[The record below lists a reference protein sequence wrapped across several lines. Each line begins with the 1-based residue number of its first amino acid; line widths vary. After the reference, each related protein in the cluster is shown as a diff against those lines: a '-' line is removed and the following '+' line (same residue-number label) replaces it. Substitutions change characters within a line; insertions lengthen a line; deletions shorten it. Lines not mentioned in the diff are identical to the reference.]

1 MEEISF
7 DEVKADIKTRSTS
20 FLQTI
25 FRLLVFKINFS
36 INHELIHEILSELAR
51 RDGIN
56 PENKTSTELYKLVY
70 DEEKR
75 EFRNKG
81 IKW

>member
-1 MEEISF
+1 MAELNL
-7 DEVKADIKTRSTS
+7 DKVKTDIKTRSTG
-20 FLQTI
+20 FLQTV

-36 INHELIHEILSELAR
+36 INQELIHEVLSELAR

-75 EFRNKG
+75 EFRNE
-81 IKW
+81 

>member
-1 MEEISF
+1 MEELSF
-7 DEVKADIKTRSTS
+7 DEVKTDIKARSTG

-36 INHELIHEILSELAR
+36 INQELIYEILSELAR
-51 RDGIN
+51 RDGIDS
-56 PENKTSTELYKLVY
+56 ENKTSTELYKLVY

-75 EFRNKG
+75 EFRNKVT
-81 IKW
+81 K

>member
-1 MEEISF
+1 MEELSF
-7 DEVKADIKTRSTS
+7 DEVKTDIKTRSTG

-36 INHELIHEILSELAR
+36 INQELIYEILSELAR

-56 PENKTSTELYKLVY
+56 PQDKTSTELYKLVY

-75 EFRNKG
+75 EFRNKVT
-81 IKW
+81 K

>member
-1 MEEISF
+1 MEELSF
-7 DEVKADIKTRSTS
+7 DEVKTDIKTRSTG

-36 INHELIHEILSELAR
+36 INQELIYEILSELAR

-56 PENKTSTELYKLVY
+56 PQDKTSTELYKLVY

-75 EFRNKG
+75 EFRNKVT
-81 IKW
+81 KW

>member
-1 MEEISF
+1 MAELNL
-7 DEVKADIKTRSTS
+7 DKVKTDIKTRSTG
-20 FLQTI
+20 FLQTV

-36 INHELIHEILSELAR
+36 INQELIHEILSELAR

-75 EFRNKG
+75 EFRNE
-81 IKW
+81 

>member
-1 MEEISF
+1 MAELNL
-7 DEVKADIKTRSTS
+7 DEVKTDIKTRSTG
-20 FLQTI
+20 FLQTV

-36 INHELIHEILSELAR
+36 INQELIHEILSELAR

-56 PENKTSTELYKLVY
+56 PQDKTSTELYKLVY

-75 EFRNKG
+75 EFRNKVTE
-81 IKW
+81 

>member
-1 MEEISF
+1 MEELNL
-7 DEVKADIKTRSTS
+7 DEVKEDIKTRSTG

-36 INHELIHEILSELAR
+36 INQELIREILSELAR
-51 RDGIN
+51 RNGID

-75 EFRNKG
+75 EFRNKVT
-81 IKW
+81 KW

>member
-1 MEEISF
+1 MEELSF
-7 DEVKADIKTRSTS
+7 DEIKEDIKTRSTG

-25 FRLLVFKINFS
+25 FRLLVFKINFN
-36 INHELIHEILSELAR
+36 INQELIYEILSELAR

-81 IKW
+81 IK

>member
-1 MEEISF
+1 MNELSL
-7 DEVKADIKTRSTS
+7 DEVKADIKNRSTG

-36 INHELIHEILSELAR
+36 INQELVHEILSELAR

-75 EFRNKG
+75 EFRNDGKNV
-81 IKW
+81 

>member
-1 MEEISF
+1 MAELNL
-7 DEVKADIKTRSTS
+7 DEVKTDIKTRSTG
-20 FLQTI
+20 FLQTV

-36 INHELIHEILSELAR
+36 INQELIREILSELAR

-75 EFRNKG
+75 EFRNE
-81 IKW
+81 

>member
-1 MEEISF
+1 MEELSF
-7 DEVKADIKTRSTS
+7 DEIKEDIKTRSTG

-25 FRLLVFKINFS
+25 FRLLVFKINFN
-36 INHELIHEILSELAR
+36 INQELIYEILSELAR

>member
-1 MEEISF
+1 MQELNFE
-7 DEVKADIKTRSTS
+7 EVKTDIKARSTG

-36 INHELIHEILSELAR
+36 INQELIHEILSELVR
-51 RDGIN
+51 RDGID

-75 EFRNKG
+75 DFRNKVT
-81 IKW
+81 K